1 MSDFSK
7 KPLNTIFSIHRN
19 SINPYQFPK
28 EKFYHHS
35 IPAYDL
41 HGGPELQRGQAIE
54 SNKTLIES
62 PSVLVSKLNPRKNRV
77 GFAIPGRDEY
87 RHCCST
93 EFIAYTPISEN
104 TELRFYK
111 WYFQCEEF
119 RSRLTRVATGT
130 TNSHVRVTPY
140 DTLAWPI
147 PEPTIEEQRAIATV
161 LDTMDEVIRRTEAVL
176 AKLRQV
182 KAGMLHDLLTLGLD
196 ENGELRDPI
205 RHPEQ
210 FKDSPL
216 GRIPKSWDITPL
228 GFIIQMLKTGVSVN
242 AWGRP
247 TSGELPGVLKTSC
260 VHSGLFL
267 PEENKTVFQRD
278 IYRVSCPVKADSII
292 ISRMNTPFLVGE
304 SGYVDADFPY
314 LFLPDRLW
322 ITEMRTERVTSVK
335 WLSYVLNWE
344 PVRKKIRD
352 IATGTSGSMKNISQN
367 DFLSIEIITPNPSE
381 QKDIA
386 NRLSSIDKL
395 LGRETNLLSKLVK
408 QKQGLMH
415 DLLTGR
421 GRVSRLLEAMP

>member
-77 GFAIPGRDEY
+77 GFAIPGRDEC

-196 ENGELRDPI
+196 ENGALRDPI

-210 FKDSPL
+210 FQDSRL
-216 GRIPKSWDITPL
+216 GRIPKEWEVVPL
-228 GFIIQMLKTGVSVN
+228 STCL
-242 AWGRP
+242 
-247 TSGELPGVLKTSC
+247 
-260 VHSGLFL
+260 
-267 PEENKTVFQRD
+267 D
-278 IYRVSCPVKADSII
+278 
-292 ISRMNTPFLVGE
+292 LV
-304 SGYVDADFPY
+304 
-314 LFLPDRLW
+314 
-322 ITEMRTERVTSVK
+322 
-335 WLSYVLNWE
+335 
-344 PVRKKIRD
+344 
-352 IATGTSGSMKNISQN
+352 TSGSREWAQYYATQGALFIRIGNLTREHVNLLLDDVVYVHPPQGTEGARTKVLAGDILVSITADIGIIGCVPEGIGEAFVNQHIALVRAKKEFNSRWIAHYLASPFYQQHFAQFNDGGAKAGMNLTSVGNLPVPIPRRKN
-367 DFLSIEIITPNPSE
+367 E
-381 QKDIA
+381 QDEMVE
-386 NRLSSIDKL
+386 SIDQIDLEIKNCGEELRKL
-395 LGRETNLLSKLVK
+395 AHF
-408 QKQGLMH
+408 KQGLLH

-421 GRVSRLLEAMP
+421 VRIPPHLLEAMQ

>member
-196 ENGELRDPI
+196 ENGALRDPI

-216 GRIPKSWDITPL
+216 GRIPKEWEVVPL
-228 GFIIQMLKTGVSVN
+228 STCL
-242 AWGRP
+242 
-247 TSGELPGVLKTSC
+247 
-260 VHSGLFL
+260 
-267 PEENKTVFQRD
+267 
-278 IYRVSCPVKADSII
+278 
-292 ISRMNTPFLVGE
+292 
-304 SGYVDADFPY
+304 DF
-314 LFLPDRLW
+314 
-322 ITEMRTERVTSVK
+322 V
-335 WLSYVLNWE
+335 
-344 PVRKKIRD
+344 
-352 IATGTSGSMKNISQN
+352 TSGSRGWAQYYATQGALFIRIGNLTREHVNLLLDDVVYVHPPQGTEGARTKVLAGDILVSITADIGIIGCVPEGIGEAFVNQHIALVRAKKEFNSRWIAHYLASPFYQQHFAQFNDGGAKAGMNLTSVGNLPVPIPRRKNEQ
-367 DFLSIEIITPNPSE
+367 DEIVE
-381 QKDIA
+381 
-386 NRLSSIDKL
+386 SIDQIDLEIKNCGEELRKL
-395 LGRETNLLSKLVK
+395 AHF
-408 QKQGLMH
+408 KQGLMH
-415 DLLTGR
+415 ELLSGQV
-421 GRVSRLLEAMP
+421 RVPLHLLEAMP

>member
-1 MSDFSK
+1 MQTETVAGWEAISLGTLCELVNGHAF
-7 KPLNTIFSIHRN
+7 KPTEWRSLGKPIIRIQNLNGGADYNFYQGILPSQYEVSPGTLLFAWSGNRGTSFGPYIWQGPTGLLNQHIFKVI
-19 SINPYQFPK
+19 PK
-28 EKFYHHS
+28 EGVDQLWLFYALDEVRQRVERDAHGASGLVHVKKE
-35 IPAYDL
+35 DL
-41 HGGPELQRGQAIE
+41 CNYR
-54 SNKTLIES
+54 
-62 PSVLVSKLNPRKNRV
+62 VSKPNP
-77 GFAIPGRDEY
+77 
-87 RHCCST
+87 
-93 EFIAYTPISEN
+93 
-104 TELRFYK
+104 L
-111 WYFQCEEF
+111 
-119 RSRLTRVATGT
+119 
-130 TNSHVRVTPY
+130 
-140 DTLAWPI
+140 
-147 PEPTIEEQRAIATV
+147 EQQGIATV
-161 LDTMDEVIRRTEAVL
+161 LDTMDETIRRTEAVL